1 MVKKLQSR
9 GGSPWATG
17 PIASTM
23 ITITI
28 FLLLLVAT
36 TGLYAGYTNF
46 IVQEDARII
55 NELGKI
61 RGGVQRLVHLC

>member
-1 MVKKLQSR
+1 M
-9 GGSPWATG
+9 GNWANRT
-17 PIASTM
+17 STM

-61 RGGVQRLVHLC
+61 RWSAAPGTLCADGNELS